1 MKRFLVR
8 SNIAD
13 FILELNETICSTK
26 QCVMDRYRGEV
37 VVVVDGGEGGGRVVK
52 PEWIKGA
59 RTCHKTYGTHAGR
72 VFKVEFLKCVKI
84 K

>member
-1 MKRFLVR
+1 MKSFLVR

-37 VVVVDGGEGGGRVVK
+37 VVVVDGGEGGGEGCK
-52 PEWIKGA
+52 A
-59 RTCHKTYGTHAGR
+59 RMN
-72 VFKVEFLKCVKI
+72 
-84 K
+84 